1 MPTLACEMAAS
12 RRDVDWLES
21 KLWLKQHPQQL
32 SHLRA
37 LEPGPAWPPPGD
49 SFLLVAGTVLSALA
63 WVGLLAYAAYRV
75 F

>member
-1 MPTLACEMAAS
+1 M
-12 RRDVDWLES
+12 
-21 KLWLKQHPQQL
+21 LWLKQHPQQL